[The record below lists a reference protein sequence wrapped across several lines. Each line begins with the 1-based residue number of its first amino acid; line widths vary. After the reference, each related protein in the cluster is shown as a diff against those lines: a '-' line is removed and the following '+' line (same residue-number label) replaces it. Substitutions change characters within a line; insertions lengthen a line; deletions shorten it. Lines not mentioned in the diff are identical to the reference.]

1 MPWQTYPPR
10 AGAVECWAESAGRRS
25 PTGFRPIRKYSFS
38 LRRELPD
45 LDQLETQLLQLR
57 EQLVQAVLVSH
68 RSPQHRLDRLDL
80 GGEAELVREVLTHPT
95 TYADLVVERHR
106 RSGIVTGERVSA
118 RPPGGMSR
126 AHPRGEGP
134 RPPPPPRSVPACMEP
149 TVVCAIDPDSGDRG
163 PVELAR
169 VAAVLL

>member
-68 RSPQHRLDRLDL
+68 RSPQHRLDRLHL

-106 RSGIVTGERVSA
+106 RSGIVTGERGGGAGGDRGA
-118 RPPGGMSR
+118 RGGR
-126 AHPRGEGP
+126 GGAAPPRGGGP
-134 RPPPPPRSVPACMEP
+134 APPPPPRSVPACMEP
-149 TVVCAIDPDSGDRG
+149 TVVCAIDPDS
-163 PVELAR
+163 
-169 VAAVLL
+169 